1 MTREDYPAL
10 FSSSSK
16 ASASAQKK
24 YLCLM
29 RAQLFLLTVA
39 SATASIAVAVGPS
52 RSRQV
57 SILTAIF
64 LALSLLL
71 MWILRVQR
79 YERIWFDCRAVA
91 ESVKTATWRYMMRVP
106 PYDLDNDGANL
117 DTRFIK
123 ELMEI
128 REARP
133 GIDSHLAGL
142 SSGATEI
149 SEYMRKTRV
158 LPLEDRR
165 KIYLR
170 DRLQDQKKWYEDKT
184 RANRTFASVWFWSIS
199 AMQALALIL
208 AIINAAVGPYSI
220 NIVSIIM
227 TLATAFVA
235 WTQVKRHDELI
246 QPYGLAT
253 QELSALESLEC
264 HVSEPKQ
271 FQEFVTQVEEAISRE
286 HTMWCAR
293 RNAFL
298 ETKKAKIC

>member
-1 MTREDYPAL
+1 L
-10 FSSSSK
+10 SLLIL
-16 ASASAQKK
+16 ASAAG
-24 YLCLM
+24 
-29 RAQLFLLTVA
+29 
-39 SATASIAVAVGPS
+39 SIAAAVGPS
-52 RSRQV
+52 RGRQV

-64 LALSLLL
+64 LALSLVL
-71 MWILRVQR
+71 MWILRVQG
-79 YERIWFDCRAVA
+79 YEKIWFDCRAVA
-91 ESVKTATWRYMMRVP
+91 ESVKTATWRYMMQAP
-106 PYDLDNDGANL
+106 PYDLDDESANL
-117 DTRFIK
+117 DIKFIK

-133 GIDSHLAGL
+133 GIDSHLAGF

-158 LPLEDRR
+158 LPLNDRR
-165 KIYLR
+165 KIYLQE
-170 DRLQDQKKWYEDKT
+170 RLQDQKKWYDDKT
-184 RANRTFASVWFWSIS
+184 GANQTYASVWFWSIS

-208 AIINAAVGPYSI
+208 SIMNAATGPWSI

-227 TLATAFVA
+227 TLAIALVA

-253 QELSALESLEC
+253 QELTALESLEC
-264 HVSEPKQ
+264 YVSEPKK

-293 RNAFL
+293 RNVLL
-298 ETKKAKIC
+298 ETKRQ